1 MQVKA
6 EVMGATQLIKKR
18 REEVTSEDRE
28 LHKVG
33 IQIEEKPSC
42 GVNCGQESTGF
53 LSWMTLT

>member
-6 EVMGATQLIKKR
+6 EVMGATQLMKKQ

-33 IQIEEKPSC
+33 VQIEEKPSC

-53 LSWMTLT
+53 LSWRPLP